1 MMGMNLL
8 WPWYRMVWPDITKLS
23 ESLSIWYIHV
33 TNQTWTQQLVSDDS
47 LYIFTECLIFA
58 RISVILEMNGKHEQV
73 IAFSVSHIIY
83 LIYFIRTFNATT
95 GLIKFK
101 MYVKLL
107 NVLLT
112 TILQVW
118 EQVFILFYLY
128 PLFQIMYILNTNH
141 VQILQVLPS
150 ISSYW

>member
-1 MMGMNLL
+1 MNDGYEFALAL
-8 WPWYRMVWPDITKLS
+8 VSDGLTWY
-23 ESLSIWYIHV
+23 
-33 TNQTWTQQLVSDDS
+33 NQTIWEPQYMIYLTGDSQLASDDS
-47 LYIFTECLIFA
+47 LYIFPFTECLIFA
-58 RISVILEMNGKHEQV
+58 RVSVILEMNGKHEQV

>member
-1 MMGMNLL
+1 MALVSDSL
-8 WPWYRMVWPDITKLS
+8 IWYNQLS

-58 RISVILEMNGKHEQV
+58 RISVILEMNGKHEQAI
-73 IAFSVSHIIY
+73 IAFSVAYIVD

>member
-95 GLIKFK
+95 RLIKFK
-101 MYVKLL
+101 MCEKLL
-107 NVLLT
+107 YVLLLIA
-112 TILQVW
+112 ILQVW
-118 EQVFILFYLY
+118 EEVFIWPY

>member
-1 MMGMNLL
+1 MGMNLL

-95 GLIKFK
+95 RLIKFK
-101 MYVKLL
+101 MCEKLL
-107 NVLLT
+107 YVLLLIA
-112 TILQVW
+112 ILQVW
-118 EQVFILFYLY
+118 EEVFIWPY

-141 VQILQVLPS
+141 AQILQVLLS